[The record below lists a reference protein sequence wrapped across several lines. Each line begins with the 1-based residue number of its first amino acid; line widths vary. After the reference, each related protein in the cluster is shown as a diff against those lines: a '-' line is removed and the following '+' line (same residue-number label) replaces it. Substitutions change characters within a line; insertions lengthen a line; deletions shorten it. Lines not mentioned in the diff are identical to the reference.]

1 MLTFFSVFFAIITFG
16 ALIGAV
22 SGALANFAKA
32 NEKNPEN
39 LTPTRRAVREA
50 VFPRADFTPEQEAEY
65 RQYRQNKA
73 ILDMLRYK

>member
-1 MLTFFSVFFAIITFG
+1 MVFLAIITFFVIMGAVIG
-16 ALIGAV
+16 ALG
-22 SGALANFAKA
+22 NFAKV

-39 LTPTRRAVREA
+39 LTPARRAVREA

-65 RQYRQNKA
+65 SQYRQNKA

>member
-1 MLTFFSVFFAIITFG
+1 MLFEIFLISII
-16 ALIGAV
+16 AVPALLIGL
-22 SGALANFAKA
+22 LANFAKA

-39 LTPTRRAVREA
+39 LTPARRAVRET

-65 RQYRQNKA
+65 SQYRQNKA